1 MEINGSSAIITGG
14 ASGLGE
20 ATARK
25 LASEGVRVTVFDRNE
40 ERGKEVVAEIGA
52 NANFVGGDVTEPD
65 DCQKA
70 VDQAADG
77 GNLRIAVNCAGTG
90 WVGRV
95 INRDG
100 SPHDLAPFQF
110 IQNLN
115 VIGTFNVMTKAA
127 SVIAT
132 VEPQENGE
140 RGVIVNTASVAAFD
154 GQIGQLAY
162 SASKGAIVGMTL
174 PAARDLAV
182 VGIRVLAI
190 APGLFDTPLLAML
203 PDEARNVLAQSVNFP
218 KRLGNPAEFGELVA
232 AHRHQQLPQRRGHPA
247 RRRHPDAAQVAP
259 TPVDAGAGSGPRRR
273 EPVGRPGWTARVVS
287 PKSHDLHHLQ
297 LQGGSPAAG
306 SAVIRTVGSHQ
317 GLRRLRPARRG
328 RARPDGGAGRDLRAA
343 GPERGRQDHHGGHAH
358 HPGDPDVGPG
368 VRRAA
373 STWWP
378 TRRWPS
384 RSSAS

>member
-1 MEINGSSAIITGG
+1 MEINGSSAIITGA

-25 LASEGVRVTVFDRNE
+25 LAADGVRVTVFDRNE
-40 ERGKEVVAEIGA
+40 ERGKGVVAEIGGS
-52 NANFVGGDVTEPD
+52 ANFIGGDVTDPD

-77 GNLRIAVNCAGTG
+77 GNLRIVVNCAGTG

-100 SPHDLAPFQF
+100 TPHELGVFQF
-110 IQNLN
+110 IQTLN
-115 VIGTFNVMTKAA
+115 VIGTFNVMTRAA
-127 SVIAT
+127 SAMAT
-132 VEPQENGE
+132 IEPQADGE

-203 PDEARNVLAQSVNFP
+203 PDEARDALAQSVNFP

-232 AHRHQQLPQRRGHPA
+232 HIAKNSYLNA
-247 RRRHPDAAQVAP
+247 D
-259 TPVDAGAGSGPRRR
+259 
-273 EPVGRPGWTARVVS
+273 
-287 PKSHDLHHLQ
+287 
-297 LQGGSPAAG
+297 
-306 SAVIRTVGSHQ
+306 VIR
-317 GLRRLRPARRG
+317 L
-328 RARPDGGAGRDLRAA
+328 DGGIRM
-343 GPERGRQDHHGGHAH
+343 P
-358 HPGDPDVGPG
+358 PK
-368 VRRAA
+368 
-373 STWWP
+373 
-378 TRRWPS
+378 
-384 RSSAS
+384 

>member
-25 LASEGVRVTVFDRNE
+25 LATEGVRVTVFDRNE
-40 ERGKEVVAEIGA
+40 ERAKEVVAEIGGSA
-52 NANFVGGDVTEPD
+52 NYVAGDVTDPE

-95 INRDG
+95 DQPRRLASRPGTVQVHPGPERHRHLQRHDEG
-100 SPHDLAPFQF
+100 RLGHAPTSSPRRTA
-110 IQNLN
+110 
-115 VIGTFNVMTKAA
+115 
-127 SVIAT
+127 
-132 VEPQENGE
+132 E

-162 SASKGAIVGMTL
+162 SASKGAVVGMTL

-203 PDEARNVLAQSVNFP
+203 PDEARDALAQSVNFP
-218 KRLGNPAEFGELVA
+218 KRLGNPVEYGELVA
-232 AHRHQQLPQRRGHPA
+232 HIATNSYLNA
-247 RRRHPDAAQVAP
+247 
-259 TPVDAGAGSGPRRR
+259 
-273 EPVGRPGWTARVVS
+273 E
-287 PKSHDLHHLQ
+287 
-297 LQGGSPAAG
+297 
-306 SAVIRTVGSHQ
+306 VIR
-317 GLRRLRPARRG
+317 L
-328 RARPDGGAGRDLRAA
+328 DGGIRM
-343 GPERGRQDHHGGHAH
+343 P
-358 HPGDPDVGPG
+358 PK
-368 VRRAA
+368 
-373 STWWP
+373 
-378 TRRWPS
+378 
-384 RSSAS
+384 